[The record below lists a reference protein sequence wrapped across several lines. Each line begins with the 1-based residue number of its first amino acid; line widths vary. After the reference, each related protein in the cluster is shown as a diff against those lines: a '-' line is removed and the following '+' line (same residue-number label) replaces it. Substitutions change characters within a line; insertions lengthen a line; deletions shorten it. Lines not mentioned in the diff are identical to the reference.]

1 MVTNLTYCAT
11 RRTLEQRYWVV
22 VSRFFSAST
31 RLLDAIG
38 KGRLAF
44 AATRNQCD
52 DLRKRTIDCKKD
64 LLEHRTLHGC

>member
-1 MVTNLTYCAT
+1 MVTNLSYCAT
-11 RRTLEQRYWVV
+11 RRNLEGRYWVL
-22 VSRFFSAST
+22 VSEFFSAST
-31 RLLDAIG
+31 RLFEVVG
-38 KGRLAF
+38 KDRLAF